1 MSLDP
6 SYAADTSALK
16 SHKFTKTHKSALCI
30 IPPMTHW
37 PRIQKIREIHDKH
50 FKRWTQP
57 HINLLYPSATIWLRP
72 ISEPVIGE
80 VEKLERRLVYGWT
93 DDDEKVEENHSEEL
107 GFPEFDDLIK
117 LGGDHG
123 FVPHLS
129 LGQFPGE
136 EAAKKA
142 IKSFESE
149 FLNDPIEFLVDHVCI
164 ISREGY
170 QDDSFRIEEIIS
182 FGVDGDY

>member
-1 MSLDP
+1 MSLDT
-6 SYAADTSALK
+6 YSANKFLK
-16 SHKFTKTHKSALCI
+16 
-30 IPPMTHW
+30 
-37 PRIQKIREIHDKH
+37 EIDYFLHGRK
-50 FKRWTQP
+50 
-57 HINLLYPSATIWLRP
+57 SATIWLRP

-80 VEKLERRLVYGWT
+80 VEKLERKLVYGWT
-93 DDDEKVEENHSEEL
+93 DDDDGKVEENNTEL

-117 LGGDHG
+117 LGGGG

-149 FLNDPIEFLVDHVCI
+149 FLNDPIEFLVDHVYV

-182 FGVDGDY
+182 FGVGGDDNK